1 MAGSVERYEE
11 ICDDLAARHPGI
23 ERAKMMGMPTVKRDG
38 KLVAGYVAAEEAM
51 VFKLDDPTALAATL
65 ELAGAHLFDPSGKG
79 RPFKQWVVVPPA
91 HAARW
96 SGLAD
101 QALENVKRAG

>member
-1 MAGSVERYEE
+1 VAGSVDRYEE
-11 ICDDLAARHPGI
+11 VCDDLVARHPGI
-23 ERAKMMGMPTVKRDG
+23 ERAQMMGMPSVKRDG

-51 VFKLDDPTALAATL
+51 VFKLDDAATLAAAL

-79 RPFKQWVVVPPA
+79 RPFKQWVVVPPV

-96 SGLAD
+96 SDLAV
-101 QALENVKRAG
+101 QAVG

>member
-1 MAGSVERYEE
+1 VPGGIDRYEQ
-11 ICDDLAARHPGI
+11 ICDDLIARHPGV
-23 ERAKMMGMPTVKRDG
+23 ERAQMMGMPSVKRDG
-38 KLVAGYVAAEEAM
+38 KLVAGFVAGEEAM
-51 VFKLDDPTALAATL
+51 VFKLDESAALAAAL
-65 ELAGAHLFDPSGKG
+65 ELAGAHLFDPGGKG

-101 QALENVKRAG
+101 QAVGRV